1 MNNLNYYNCPFE
13 INQKDITDTGVFE
26 GFGSTFGGKPD
37 SYGDIIKEGAFSE
50 TLKKGGRNGNG
61 VAMLWQHK
69 SDNPIGVYSKIVE
82 VQKGLAV
89 TGQLALEVQQGKEAY
104 ILMKMGALNGLSIG
118 WDLLRDSDG
127 NRFEDSFEMSKNN
140 KIRYLKRLELWEI
153 SPVTFPAN
161 TRATITSVKAVIEE
175 AKNIREFENALREE
189 GNLSI
194 QAAKYIASLCK
205 PKLEEK
211 WNKDM
216 YNILYAVRNLRKKI
230 GG

>member
-1 MNNLNYYNCPFE
+1 MNKQYYECPFE
-13 INQKDITDTGVFE
+13 INQKDITETGIFE

-37 SYGDIIKEGAFSE
+37 SYGDVIVKGAFTE
-50 TLKKGGRNGNG
+50 TLKKGGRNGTG
-61 VAMLWQHK
+61 VAMLWQHR
-69 SDNPIGVYSKIVE
+69 SDNPIGVYKSLAE
-82 VQKGLAV
+82 NDKGLKVA
-89 TGQLALEVQQGKEAY
+89 GQLALEVQQGKEAY

-118 WDLLRDSDG
+118 WDLLRDKDG
-127 NRFEDSFEMSKNN
+127 NRLDDSFEMSKNN
-140 KIRYLKRLELWEI
+140 KIRYLKRLELYEI

-189 GNLSI
+189 GNLSN

-205 PKLEEK
+205 PKLEKK
-211 WNKDM
+211 WNEQM

>member
-1 MNNLNYYNCPFE
+1 LNKENYYNCPFE
-13 INQKDITDTGVFE
+13 IKKEDITDAGIFE

-37 SYGDIIKEGAFSE
+37 SYGDIITEGAFKE
-50 TLKKGGRNGNG
+50 TLRKGGRNGTG
-61 VAMLWQHK
+61 IAMLWQHK
-69 SDNPIGVYSKIVE
+69 SDKPIGVYQEVVE
-82 VQKGLAV
+82 TEKGLKV
-89 TGQLALEVQQGKEAY
+89 RGELALEVQQGKEAY

-118 WDLLRDSDG
+118 WDFLRDKDG
-127 NRFEDSFEMSKNN
+127 NRFDDAMEMSKNN

-161 TRATITSVKAVIEE
+161 TRATITTVKAVIEE
-175 AKNIREFENALREE
+175 AKNIREFEHALRDE
-189 GNLSI
+189 GLSI

-205 PKLEEK
+205 PKLEKK
-211 WNKDM
+211 WNKDI